1 MNAVCRHGR
10 PAVPERMIPSGGT
23 RGTGAPRRSA
33 VVGTAG
39 LPVASSLGPARAAL
53 GGGRGFTLIELLVVV
68 ALIGVFATVS
78 LPPLIYAMKKSPIRQ
93 ACSDLA
99 EACQRARMM
108 AIMKGRMAEL
118 VISAEDGSV
127 TAQLASDTAATP
139 DGAPAEMAGGGYG
152 LGDDGMPRP
161 APSVEVRPFNARMP
175 ESVAFKQLLINRR
188 DMMEYAQARVRFHP
202 NGTCDEFFAVLLSE
216 SNEERVVRLE
226 MSTGREDI
234 DVIR

>member
-1 MNAVCRHGR
+1 MPVRRQSRRH
-10 PAVPERMIPSGGT
+10 
-23 RGTGAPRRSA
+23 
-33 VVGTAG
+33 
-39 LPVASSLGPARAAL
+39 
-53 GGGRGFTLIELLVVV
+53 GFTLIELLVVV

-78 LPPLIYAMKKSPIRQ
+78 LPPMIYAMKKSPIRQ
-93 ACSDLA
+93 ASSDLA

-108 AIMKGRMAEL
+108 AIMKGRMSEL
-118 VISAEDGSV
+118 VINAEDGSV
-127 TAQLASDTAATP
+127 TAQLASDTAVQ
-139 DGAPAEMAGGGYG
+139 PAEATAESSAPEFTGE
-152 LGDDGMPRP
+152 GDAPPP
-161 APSVEVRPFNARMP
+161 APSVEVRPFNARIP

-188 DMMEYAQARVRFHP
+188 DMMEYSQARVRFHP